1 MKKERKKASKKE
13 KTPNEWTGVGSWI
26 EKRKRD
32 NVQPAGRPLLFS
44 SSNKR
49 TSINPFRF
57 PFFLSSRLSVCVCHE
72 AKQSSKPVGVANLEA
87 IDGVEEEGNK
97 RSAGGAAQHSTAL
110 GFMGF

>member
-1 MKKERKKASKKE
+1 MKKERETTSSQRADRFFFLLPTS
-13 KTPNEWTGVGSWI
+13 
-26 EKRKRD
+26 
-32 NVQPAGRPLLFS
+32 ARP
-44 SSNKR
+44 
-49 TSINPFRF
+49 SIPFVSLS
-57 PFFLSSRLSVCVCHE
+57 FFLSSRLSVCVCHE